1 MQTLTSAAT
10 ADAVAAEPTKISR
23 RFPLQAVLLLAPFG
37 LAYGLFFLWPA
48 LQTVQLSLTQS
59 TTTTTTAFVGFANY
73 MELFSDADFWAS
85 LLQTLYFCLLTVLP
99 LTAMGLLA
107 ALLVERMGRGASV
120 VQAIFFLP
128 YVLPVGVMTLIAGW
142 MLHPNFGVIN
152 YLLGT
157 QIAWLDHPFWA
168 MPMVGMATLWWTVG
182 FNMLFFMAGLRNIPR
197 EVYEAAALDGASGF
211 ALFRFIT
218 WPQLM
223 PVTVMVLL
231 LQLIGSLKIFSQ
243 PYILTGGG
251 PFNSTR
257 VVLHYMYESGFI
269 NDNAGYASAVA
280 VVFMAVV
287 LLVSLLQNW
296 LLRSGDDN

>member
-1 MQTLTSAAT
+1 MQSLSAL
-10 ADAVAAEPTKISR
+10 ADAPAISR
-23 RFPLQAVLLLAPFG
+23 RPRRRFPWQAALLLAPFG
-37 LAYGLFFLWPA
+37 LAYALFFLWPA
-48 LQTVQLSLTQS
+48 IQTVQLSLTQS
-59 TTTTTTAFVGFANY
+59 TTTTTLGYVGLDNYLALFADPEFWTA
-73 MELFSDADFWAS
+73 

-99 LTAMGLLA
+99 LTAIGLLA
-107 ALLVERMGRGASV
+107 ALLAERMGRASRL
-120 VQAIFFLP
+120 VQAAFFLP

-152 YLLGT
+152 YLFNT
-157 QIAWLDHPFWA
+157 QIAWLSDPFWA

-182 FNMLFFMAGLRNIPR
+182 FNMLFFMAGLRNIPAD
-197 EVYEAAALDGASGF
+197 VYEAAALEGARGF
-211 ALFRFIT
+211 AMFRFIT

-257 VVLHYMYESGFI
+257 VVLHYMYETGFV

-280 VVFMAVV
+280 MVFMAVV
-287 LLVSLLQNW
+287 LLVSLAQGF
-296 LLRSGDDN
+296 LLSDRHAR